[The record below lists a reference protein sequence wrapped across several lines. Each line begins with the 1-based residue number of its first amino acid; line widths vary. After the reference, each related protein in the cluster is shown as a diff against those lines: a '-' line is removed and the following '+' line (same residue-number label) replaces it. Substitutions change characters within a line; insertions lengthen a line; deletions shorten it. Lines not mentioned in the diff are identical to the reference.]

1 MKKELVKWLIFFIML
16 AIVVIPDVWLLE
28 KLHMPRLCGLIFNVF
43 IGMILMLISAEITEK
58 IFK

>member
-1 MKKELVKWLIFFIML
+1 ML